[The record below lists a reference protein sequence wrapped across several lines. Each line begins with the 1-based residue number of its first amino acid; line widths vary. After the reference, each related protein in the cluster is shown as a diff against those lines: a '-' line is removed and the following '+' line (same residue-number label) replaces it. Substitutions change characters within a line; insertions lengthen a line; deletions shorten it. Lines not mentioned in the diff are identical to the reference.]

1 MIDVIAIESLQVDT
15 IIGVY
20 PRERKI
26 KQSILV
32 DLELHKDLSQ
42 SASSDQLE
50 HTLDYD
56 QLSRDLAEFISKS
69 SFKLIETLASGI
81 ADYVM
86 THYGVAGLRI
96 TVHKP
101 GAISLAKNVS
111 VTLQR
116 GQLPNQINALPS
128 RRP

>member
-1 MIDVIAIESLQVDT
+1 MIDIIAIQSLQVDT
-15 IIGVY
+15 VIGVY

-26 KQSILV
+26 KQTILV

-69 SFKLIETLASGI
+69 SFKLIEALASEI

-86 THYGVAGLRI
+86 THFSVAGLRI

-101 GAISLAKNVS
+101 GAIALAKNVS
-111 VTLQR
+111 VTLHR
-116 GQLPNQINALPS
+116 GQLPNQVNALPS
-128 RRP
+128 STP

>member
-15 IIGVY
+15 VIGVY
-20 PRERKI
+20 PREREI
-26 KQSILV
+26 KQTLLV
-32 DLELHKDLSQ
+32 DLELYKDLSQ
-42 SASSDQLE
+42 SAGSDQLE

-56 QLSRDLAEFISKS
+56 QLSKDLAEFISKS
-69 SFKLIETLASGI
+69 SFKLIEALASGI

-86 THYGVAGLRI
+86 TRFGVAGLRI

-101 GAISLAKNVS
+101 GAIALAKNVS

-116 GQLPNQINALPS
+116 GQLPNQGNTLSLS
-128 RRP
+128 RP

>member
-26 KQSILV
+26 KQTILV

-69 SFKLIETLASGI
+69 SFKLIEALASGI

-86 THYGVAGLRI
+86 THMALLVYESLFTNLGRLR
-96 TVHKP
+96 
-101 GAISLAKNVS
+101 SLKMSA
-111 VTLQR
+111 
-116 GQLPNQINALPS
+116 
-128 RRP
+128 

>member
-15 IIGVY
+15 VIGVY
-20 PRERKI
+20 PRERQI
-26 KQSILV
+26 KQALLV
-32 DLELHKDLSQ
+32 DLELYKDLSQ
-42 SASSDQLE
+42 SAGSDQLE

-56 QLSRDLAEFISKS
+56 QLSKDLAEFISKS
-69 SFKLIETLASGI
+69 SFKLIEALASGI

-86 THYGVAGLRI
+86 THFGVAGLRI

-101 GAISLAKNVS
+101 GAIALAKNVS

-116 GQLPNQINALPS
+116 GQLPNQVNTLSLS
-128 RRP
+128 RP